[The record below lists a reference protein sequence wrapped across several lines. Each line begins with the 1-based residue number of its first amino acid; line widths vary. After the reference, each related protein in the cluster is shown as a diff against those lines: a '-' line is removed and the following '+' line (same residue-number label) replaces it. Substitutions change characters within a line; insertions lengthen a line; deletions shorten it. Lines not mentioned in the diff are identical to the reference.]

1 MKRVITSGG
10 VGAALVL
17 AASAVALAG
26 TSLTQFVLLPGEETG
41 FKPGR
46 PQLAS
51 TVKAW
56 VHGESKGDAKK
67 DSKRLTAEG
76 FVAAV
81 SELTHNA
88 KLHGEGLSSAVELG
102 SPAQAAK
109 ELAYDVRSDIASQ
122 GKGTLIHKFSIAG
135 VPGAVGFTA
144 KGRHEPGGAA
154 NVAWQEGSC
163 VLLVGDFLPKGSG
176 SALAGPVTAGTIA
189 VYKRTNGSCP

>member
-1 MKRVITSGG
+1 M
-10 VGAALVL
+10 GAALVL

-41 FKPGR
+41 FKPGK
-46 PQLAS
+46 PQPAS

-56 VHGESKGDAKK
+56 VHRESRGDAKK

-76 FVAAV
+76 FVAAI
-81 SELTHNA
+81 SESTHNA

-102 SPAQAAK
+102 SQAQAAK

-122 GKGTLIHKFSIAG
+122 GKGTLIHRFSIAG

-144 KGRHEPGGAA
+144 KGPHNEPGGAA